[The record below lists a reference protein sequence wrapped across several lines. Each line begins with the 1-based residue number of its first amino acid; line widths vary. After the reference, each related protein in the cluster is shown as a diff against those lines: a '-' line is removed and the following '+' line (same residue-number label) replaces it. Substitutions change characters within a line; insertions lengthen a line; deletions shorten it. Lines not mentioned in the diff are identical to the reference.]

1 MVNESLRRVTLIERS
16 QLKGVV
22 VPLATPLHPDGVTV
36 NTTALQQLVDR
47 LIRQGA
53 HGIFVG
59 GTTGEIWALDEAQW
73 ERLIVAGVEACAGRV
88 PFYAGVS
95 HPSTAGAVARVRRA
109 AQLAARFRPDVV
121 VALAPYYTPPS
132 QIDIIRHF
140 TALAQA
146 SDLPVLIYQFP
157 GIVKTSIT
165 LPTYL
170 ALAAVPGVVGV
181 KDSQADVTE
190 FRHMIEQLR
199 GNGRDFRLFLGTDAL
214 TDVAVLLGAQ
224 GTVPSIGNIA
234 MPHLAETFAA
244 AQAGDWSR
252 AAAAQL
258 KINKLKAVYKVA
270 ATESWGDGFII
281 GLKAA
286 LEILGVP
293 VGPPAAPLHACDA
306 AQREAIA
313 ALLREAE
320 LL

>member
-1 MVNESLRRVTLIERS
+1 MIARS

-22 VPLATPLHPDGVTV
+22 VPLVTPFQPDGVTV
-36 NTTALQQLVDR
+36 NTAALQQLVDR

-59 GTTGEIWALDEAQW
+59 GTTGEIWALDETQW
-73 ERLIVAGVEACAGRV
+73 ERLVVAGVEACAGRV

-95 HPSTAGAVARVRRA
+95 HPSTAGAVARTRRA
-109 AQLAARFRPDVV
+109 ARLGVDVAV
-121 VALAPYYTPPS
+121 SLAPYYTPPS
-132 QIDIIRHF
+132 QIDIVRHF

-170 ALAAVPGVVGV
+170 ALADVPGVVGV

-190 FRHMIEQLR
+190 FRHMVEQLR
-199 GNGRDFRLFLGTDAL
+199 ADGRDFRLFLGTDAL

-234 MPHLAETFAA
+234 MPHLAAAFAA
-244 AQAGDWSR
+244 AEAGDWQ
-252 AAAAQL
+252 AAAIPQR
-258 KINKLKAVYKVA
+258 KINKLKAVYRVA
-270 ATESWGDGFII
+270 ATESWGDGFIV

-293 VGPPAAPLHACDA
+293 AGPPAAPLTPCTA
-306 AQREAIA
+306 AQREQIA
-313 ALLREAE
+313 GLLREGG

>member
-1 MVNESLRRVTLIERS
+1 MIERS
-16 QLKGVV
+16 RLQGVV
-22 VPLATPLHPDGVTV
+22 IPLVTPFHADGVTV
-36 NTTALQQLVDR
+36 NEAALQHLVDR
-47 LIRQGA
+47 LIGQGA

-73 ERLIVAGVEACAGRV
+73 ERLIVAGVEACGGRV

-95 HPSTAGAVARVRRA
+95 HPSTAGAVARTRRA
-109 AQLAARFRPDVV
+109 ARLGADVV

-165 LPTYL
+165 LPTYV
-170 ALAAVPGVVGV
+170 ALAAVPGVAGV

-190 FRHMIEQLR
+190 FRHMIERLR
-199 GNGRDFRLFLGTDAL
+199 GDGGDFRMFLGTDAL

-224 GTVPSIGNIA
+224 GTVPTIGNIA
-234 MPHLAETFAA
+234 MPYLAEAFAA

-252 AAAAQL
+252 SAAAQL
-258 KINKLKAVYKVA
+258 KINKLKAIYKVA
-270 ATESWGDGFII
+270 ATESWGDGFIVGI
-281 GLKAA
+281 KAA

-293 VGPPAAPLHACDA
+293 VGPPAAPLHAGNA
-306 AQREAIA
+306 AEREAIA
-313 ALLREAE
+313 GILREGG

>member
-1 MVNESLRRVTLIERS
+1 LIERS

-22 VPLATPLHPDGVTV
+22 VPLVTPLHEDGVTV
-36 NTTALQQLVDR
+36 NTAALQQLVDR

-59 GTTGEIWALDEAQW
+59 GTTGEIWALDEVQW
-73 ERLIVAGVEACAGRV
+73 ERMVVAGVEACANRV

-109 AQLAARFRPDVV
+109 AKLGVDVV
-121 VALAPYYTPPS
+121 VSLAPYYTPPS

-140 TALAQA
+140 TALAQVG
-146 SDLPVLIYQFP
+146 DLPVLIYQFP

-165 LPTYL
+165 LPTYE
-170 ALAAVPGVVGV
+170 ALADIPNIVGV

-190 FRHMIEQLR
+190 FRHMIERLR
-199 GNGRDFRLFLGTDAL
+199 ADGRDFRLFLGTDAL

-234 MPHLAETFAA
+234 MPHLAEAFAA
-244 AQAGDWSR
+244 AQASDWPRS
-252 AAAAQL
+252 AAAQL
-258 KINKLKAVYKVA
+258 KINRLKAVYRVA
-270 ATESWGDGFII
+270 ATESWGDGFIV

-293 VGPPAAPLHACDA
+293 VGPPAAPLRACNADER
-306 AQREAIA
+306 QQIA
-313 ALLREAE
+313 ALLRAAE

>member
-1 MVNESLRRVTLIERS
+1 MIERS

-22 VPLATPLHPDGVTV
+22 VPLVTPFHADGVTV
-36 NTTALQQLVDR
+36 NTAVLQQLVDR
-47 LIRQGA
+47 LIRQGV

-59 GTTGEIWALDEAQW
+59 GTTGEIWALDDAQW

-95 HPSTAGAVARVRRA
+95 HPSTAGAVARTRRA
-109 AQLAARFRPDVV
+109 SQLGDRFRPDVAV
-121 VALAPYYTPPS
+121 SLAPYYTPPS

-190 FRHMIEQLR
+190 FRHMVEQLR
-199 GNGRDFRLFLGTDAL
+199 GSRGVHDGRDFRLFLGTDAL

-244 AQAGDWSR
+244 AQAGDWPR
-252 AAAAQL
+252 AAVAQL

-320 LL
+320 LLM

>member
-1 MVNESLRRVTLIERS
+1 MIERS

-22 VPLATPLHPDGVTV
+22 VPLVTPLHEDGVTV
-36 NTTALQQLVDR
+36 NTEALQQLVDR

-59 GTTGEIWALDEAQW
+59 GTTGEIWALDEVQW
-73 ERLIVAGVEACAGRV
+73 ERMVVAGVEACGRRV

-109 AQLAARFRPDVV
+109 ARLGVDVV
-121 VALAPYYTPPS
+121 VSLAPYYTPPS
-132 QIDIIRHF
+132 QVDIIRHF

-165 LPTYL
+165 VPTYE
-170 ALAAVPGVVGV
+170 ALADIPNIVGV

-190 FRHMIEQLR
+190 FRHMIERLR
-199 GNGRDFRLFLGTDAL
+199 ADGRDFRLFLGTDAL

-234 MPHLAETFAA
+234 MPHLAEAYAA
-244 AQAGDWSR
+244 ALAGDWPRS
-252 AAAAQL
+252 AAAQL
-258 KINKLKAVYKVA
+258 KINRLKAVYRVA
-270 ATESWGDGFII
+270 ATESWGDGFIV

-286 LEILGVP
+286 LEIMGVP
-293 VGPPAAPLHACDA
+293 VGPPAAPLRACNA
-306 AQREAIA
+306 EERRQIA
-313 ALLREAE
+313 ALLRAAE